1 MGPKFWELII
11 VLAIIILLFGPSR
24 LAGLGGAVGKA
35 MREFKE
41 ATKPDESKAQ
51 PAAPSTD
58 RPGGAGTKA

>member
-35 MREFKE
+35 MREFKD
-41 ATKPDESKAQ
+41 ATKPDESK
-51 PAAPSTD
+51 PAGSEK
-58 RPGGAGTKA
+58 GTGEKS

>member
-35 MREFKE
+35 MREFRE
-41 ATKPDESKAQ
+41 ATKPEEHK
-51 PAAPSTD
+51 PAAPSEK
-58 RPGGAGTKA
+58 GAGEKS